1 MLAGFESFDGDLD
14 VPVIRS
20 DDTND
25 FDVVPLEDL
34 AVVTVRIG
42 FAFADSAVV
51 FRSIGVVFI
60 HVANG
65 DDVAKVGVS
74 LGIAGSHTADADA
87 ADVRA
92 IVGGLVG
99 ERWLAPGEVRSRRA
113 GGQQAEEDADLTSL
127 LAKGSNDPAYCLL

>member
-1 MLAGFESFDGDLD
+1 MLAGFESFDSDLD

-20 DDTND
+20 DNTND

-34 AVVTVRIG
+34 AIVTVRVG

-51 FRSIGVVFI
+51 FRSIGVVLI
-60 HVANG
+60 HIANG

-74 LGIAGSHTADADA
+74 LGIAGSHTADPDA

-99 ERWLAPGEVRSRRA
+99 ERRLAPGEVRSRRA
-113 GGQQAEEDADLTSL
+113 GGQQRRRLQKITTGGFVLGQVCAI
-127 LAKGSNDPAYCLL
+127 